1 MLEGRGVGR
10 RICKLLKRPPKDTR
24 RSLAVIRKRD
34 RNMRRSHHKD
44 PGSRSIARTEL
55 MRTTAK
61 MPALSADSK
70 H

>member
-34 RNMRRSHHKD
+34 RNMRRSHYKD

-55 MRTTAK
+55 TRTTAK

>member
-1 MLEGRGVGR
+1 MLVGKGVGR
-10 RICKLLKRPPKDTR
+10 RNWKLLKRPPKNTR
-24 RSLAVIRKRD
+24 QSLAVIRKRD
-34 RNMRRSHHKD
+34 RNMRESHPKD

-55 MRTTAK
+55 TRTTAK